1 MRQGIIVFAE
11 AVAAGS
17 AAEKGLKASV
27 DAALRAPGVTP
38 FLAYAEASASQK
50 LRTLVG
56 GPPPRFFP
64 QATRTKLGER
74 MAQAF
79 AFLFV
84 QDYEQVALVTSGFA
98 GLSPETFT
106 AAFNALDDTSVHIEE
121 DGGAYLVALRR
132 VDFPAIAP
140 IFEDIRWEAAG
151 AAEAAAAL
159 LGDQATGRRPRS
171 RPGP

>member
-11 AVAAGS
+11 APAAGS
-17 AAEKGLKASV
+17 AAEKGLKATV

-64 QATRTKLGER
+64 QATRNKLGER
-74 MAQAF
+74 IAQAF

-84 QDYEQVALVTSGFA
+84 QDYEQVALVTTGYP
-98 GLSPETFT
+98 GLTPE
-106 AAFNALDDTSVHIEE
+106 AVVAALDALGEASVHIEE
-121 DGGAYLVALRR
+121 AAGAYLVALRR
-132 VDFPAIAP
+132 ADFPAIAP
-140 IFEDIRWEAAG
+140 IFEEIRWEAPG
-151 AAEAAAAL
+151 ARASAEAL
-159 LGDQATGRRPRS
+159 LSSDGAKA
-171 RPGP
+171 

>member
-11 AVAAGS
+11 AAASGS
-17 AAEKGLKASV
+17 AAEKGLKATV

-50 LRTLVG
+50 LRALVG

-64 QATRTKLGER
+64 QAARTKLGER

-98 GLSPETFT
+98 GLTPERIV
-106 AAFNALDDTSVHIEE
+106 AALDALADTPVFIEE
-121 DGGAYLVALRR
+121 AGGAYLVALRR
-132 VDFPAIAP
+132 VDFPQVAP
-140 IFEDIRWEAAG
+140 IFEELRWEAPGAQAG
-151 AAEAAAAL
+151 AAAL
-159 LGDQATGRRPRS
+159 LAGDGAKT
-171 RPGP
+171 

>member
-11 AVAAGS
+11 APPPGS
-17 AAEKGLKASV
+17 AAEQGLKAVV
-27 DAALRAPGVTP
+27 DAALAAPGVTP

-74 MAQAF
+74 IAQAF

-84 QDYEQVALVTSGFA
+84 QDYEQVALVTTGFE
-98 GLSPETFT
+98 GLTPERIV
-106 AAFNALDDTSVHIEE
+106 AALDALIDEPVFVDEA
-121 DGGAYLVALRR
+121 DGAYLVALRR
-132 VDFPAIAP
+132 VDFPTVAA
-140 IFEDIRWEAAG
+140 IFEEIKWEAPG
-151 AAEAAAAL
+151 AKARAAAL
-159 LGDQATGRRPRS
+159 LASDGAKA
-171 RPGP
+171 

>member
-11 AVAAGS
+11 AVPAGS
-17 AAEKGLKASV
+17 AAEKGLKATV
-27 DAALRAPGVTP
+27 DAALRTAGVTP

-64 QATRTKLGER
+64 QAARNKLGER

-84 QDYEQVALVTSGFA
+84 QDYEQVALVTSGF
-98 GLSPETFT
+98 PELTPEKI
-106 AAFNALDDTSVHIEE
+106 AAALAALDGTSVQIEE
-121 DGGAYLVALRR
+121 AAGSYLVALRR
-132 VDFPAIAP
+132 ADFPSVAP
-140 IFEDIRWEAAG
+140 IFEGIRWEAPGAG
-151 AAEAAAAL
+151 DAAAAL
-159 LGDQATGRRPRS
+159 LAST
-171 RPGP
+171 